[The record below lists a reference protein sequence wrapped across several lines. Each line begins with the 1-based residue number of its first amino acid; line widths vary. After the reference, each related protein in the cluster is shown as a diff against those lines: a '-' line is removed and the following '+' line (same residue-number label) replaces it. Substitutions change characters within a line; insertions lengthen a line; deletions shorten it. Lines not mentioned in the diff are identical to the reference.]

1 MNKKLLY
8 VGGGIL
14 LGFAGYMFYKK
25 LKKKKD
31 TYTQAQIDE
40 CNKKLQQAILLLRP
54 VQGFDMEKYKKD
66 FMENCLKNS

>member
-25 LKKKKD
+25 LKKKK
-31 TYTQAQIDE
+31 YTQAQIDE
-40 CNKKLQQAILLLRP
+40 CNKKLEDAIAMLRP
-54 VQGFDMEKYKKD
+54 AQGFDMEAYKKE